1 SLHAKATVELRKVCA
16 HLNLPWEPEE
26 EVATVGGLITERLGR
41 LPARGDTVGWNGC
54 RLEVLSVGAR
64 RPELIE
70 IRRLSLDE
78 GWDAD

>member
-1 SLHAKATVELRKVCA
+1 
-16 HLNLPWEPEE
+16 
-26 EVATVGGLITERLGR
+26 
-41 LPARGDTVGWNGC
+41 LPARGDSVEWNGC
-54 RLEVLSVGAR
+54 RLEVLSAGAR